1 MESISV
7 QSVSKEYAKGF
18 FALRDLTFS
27 VKEGNFVSIVGPFG
41 CGKTTLLNLL
51 SGITEEYYGTINRTG
66 KTPVE
71 ARRTRKIGYVFQKPA
86 LLPWRNVIRNVILP
100 LEIAG
105 MKNGKERALD
115 LLRMTKIDRFIE
127 KKPDE
132 LSGGMQ
138 QLVSIVRSLVLD
150 PDVLLLDEPF
160 SSIDEINKTKLH
172 NELLKI
178 HRETNKTT
186 IMVTHCLE
194 EAVYLSNQI
203 IVLTPNPGR
212 VKAIIEIDLSNEDRL
227 GTLSEKFVAYLKIIK
242 KELERA

>member
-1 MESISV
+1 V
-7 QSVSKEYAKGF
+7 
-18 FALRDLTFS
+18 
-27 VKEGNFVSIVGPFG
+27 
-41 CGKTTLLNLL
+41 
-51 SGITEEYYGTINRTG
+51 
-66 KTPVE
+66 
-71 ARRTRKIGYVFQKPA
+71 
-86 LLPWRNVIRNVILP
+86 
-100 LEIAG
+100 
-105 MKNGKERALD
+105 KNGKERALD

-242 KELERA
+242 KELERL